1 MLGVREPPVMEMV
14 EETPF
19 EFIQIRLKSFQLGD
33 LPKEL
38 FVEMNK
44 S

>member
-19 EFIQIRLKSFQLGD
+19 EFIQIKVLPARRLAQGT
-33 LPKEL
+33 
-38 FVEMNK
+38 VC
-44 S
+44 